1 MAGVA
6 ALRGDGVDESLVD
19 AADHV
24 AVPSGGG
31 QHRIGEVE
39 TEFVDMVTAAHGL
52 DSSHWMFKLRGR
64 VRHPLQKTT
73 TPAKPPKNPS
83 VASHMAWL
91 RVPLTLARS
100 PSASAVCES
109 ALMVILRWLW
119 LLSSRI
125 VRTRARSVD
134 RPTVRALGVL
144 LRRSRSVRGGPGTE
158 RGSQTARAG
167 R

>member
-6 ALRGDGVDESLVD
+6 AVRGDGVDESLVD

-73 TPAKPPKNPS
+73 TLLLW
-83 VASHMAWL
+83 VALVSPRLGGA
-91 RVPLTLARS
+91 PL
-100 PSASAVCES
+100 
-109 ALMVILRWLW
+109 
-119 LLSSRI
+119 
-125 VRTRARSVD
+125 
-134 RPTVRALGVL
+134 
-144 LRRSRSVRGGPGTE
+144 GG
-158 RGSQTARAG
+158 
-167 R
+167 